1 MGHAQRINL
10 RAVGLTLIEVAALL
24 GDMVVAHGTFEVAL
38 DSTGLAFVLA
48 AIAALLIFMSGEMAG
63 RALVRGER
71 GVAAAAFATGL
82 VVVVGVGVVR
92 GLFGLGGGGGAQGG
106 VAAQLDTAA
115 TDDLG
120 TIVLAVIVSC
130 FMLGVLALGTKA
142 SMERAEER
150 ADRLASEIAVM
161 THRVFDLAQERTFL
175 VNDLAAAR
183 VALRTAVEDIV
194 AQVIA
199 CSLPRAA
206 SIGAADVMVDTTDI
220 GRILATTPGAGAS
233 ALDGTAHGAAALPGG
248 TAANA
253 PRGDA
258 AAAVGP
264 AQALSRVDPE
274 PVPQTV

>member
-48 AIAALLIFMSGEMAG
+48 AIAALLIF
-63 RALVRGER
+63 
-71 GVAAAAFATGL
+71 
-82 VVVVGVGVVR
+82 
-92 GLFGLGGGGGAQGG
+92 
-106 VAAQLDTAA
+106 
-115 TDDLG
+115 
-120 TIVLAVIVSC
+120 VSC
-130 FMLGVLALGTKA
+130 VMPGVLALGTKA

-264 AQALSRVDPE
+264 DQALSRVDPE
-274 PVPQTV
+274 PVPQIA